1 MINRFF
7 ETTPILQTPPFSWEK
22 FPLLG
27 GISKTQPL
35 PFIKGEWGGGGGVQ
49 QVILCFYTKKNWEL

>member
-35 PFIKGEWGGGGGVQ
+35 PFIKGEGGGGGGGPTSN
-49 QVILCFYTKKNWEL
+49 IMFLY